1 MLNEVSPEL
10 VGKVNKAR
18 LLKPA
23 KSAAARKT
31 LDTAVKKAWLK
42 SKVGTIKEAV
52 KAAGRHD
59 KGPFAIAT
67 KTRGGGLR
75 RVPDTRFDT
84 WDSANKYGLQYHTDR
99 YGAQMFVVIQHPD
112 AKKKLHEDLGGGPG
126 GPTTGGIANV
136 AGDAT
141 SNANVHW
148 SKRQPNIGPKGPRK
162 KYGQPIMFKAIVRRM
177 TGEQT
182 VFYKALGKRVKAVSR
197 TSAMG
202 GGSDGSSG
210 NGSEQVQREHANGTA
225 TPNSGFKEHIVK
237 AGGGYRL
244 VSKKTGKNLGTYPT
258 RAGAE
263 RRERQVQYFKHKG

>member
-31 LDTAVKKAWLK
+31 LDKAVKKAWLK

-99 YGAQMFVVIQHPD
+99 YGAQMFTVIQHPD

-141 SNANVHW
+141 STANVH
-148 SKRQPNIGPKGPRK
+148 
-162 KYGQPIMFKAIVRRM
+162 
-177 TGEQT
+177 
-182 VFYKALGKRVKAVSR
+182 
-197 TSAMG
+197 
-202 GGSDGSSG
+202 
-210 NGSEQVQREHANGTA
+210 
-225 TPNSGFKEHIVK
+225 
-237 AGGGYRL
+237 
-244 VSKKTGKNLGTYPT
+244 
-258 RAGAE
+258 
-263 RRERQVQYFKHKG
+263 